1 MIIFFIFTSQ
11 FNVEQVDMERLENMR
26 DSGKLP
32 STNDNMEDVLKTY
45 MGLFDSVSEAIYIHK
60 EDGVF
65 IDVNAGATSM
75 YGYSRNELIG
85 KTPEQVSA
93 PGKNNLE
100 EVSGLMQKTMNTGK
114 PHQLEFWGQRK
125 NGEIFL
131 KDVIFHKGHYLGDEV
146 IITTARDITERKI
159 ADQKLRESEAKYRIL
174 AEKMHDVVWIL
185 DLDLKLIY
193 VSPSTEFTLGFTPE
207 ERMSMPIDQCM
218 VPESLDYAMQVL
230 INEAVISQD
239 QSVDKD
245 RGVLLELEYYHKDGT
260 TRWLEQS
267 INGIY
272 DEAGELKEIMGVA
285 RDITERKKAQD
296 ALQQSAESYRALFN
310 SVADAIYVLDR
321 EGKFLD
327 VNEGA
332 VKMYGYP
339 HEVLVGKDPGF
350 VSAPGKNDLESV
362 SKMTILAYEGENQ
375 QFEFWGK
382 RANGECFLKDVR
394 LFSGIY
400 FGQKVIVAMAREITC
415 RKNI

>member
-1 MIIFFIFTSQ
+1 MDDLDHAYDEKFEIITHSTLEIIFIISKTGHFVF
-11 FNVEQVDMERLENMR
+11 FNDRLEPVLGYKHEEAVGKPFSKFIPLKEFPKYLVQLRKIFIQNNVFTFNTQIYHK
-26 DSGKLP
+26 DGHLVDAEISGKL
-32 STNDNMEDVLKTY
+32 TKYKGEVV
-45 MGLFDSVSEAIYIHK
+45 GLGTI
-60 EDGVF
+60 
-65 IDVNAGATSM
+65 
-75 YGYSRNELIG
+75 
-85 KTPEQVSA
+85 
-93 PGKNNLE
+93 
-100 EVSGLMQKTMNTGK
+100 
-114 PHQLEFWGQRK
+114 
-125 NGEIFL
+125 
-131 KDVIFHKGHYLGDEV
+131 
-146 IITTARDITERKI
+146 RDITERKK
-159 ADQKLRESEAKYRIL
+159 AENALRESEARYRIL